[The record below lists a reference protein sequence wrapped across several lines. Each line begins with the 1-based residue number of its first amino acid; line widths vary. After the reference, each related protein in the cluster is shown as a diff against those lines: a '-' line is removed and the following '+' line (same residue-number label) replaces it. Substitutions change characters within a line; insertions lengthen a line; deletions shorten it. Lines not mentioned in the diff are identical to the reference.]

1 VRVRVAGEEGKG
13 KGSEARSAFAWPL
26 LLALALAFRCLRG
39 RGLWQLATNKQ
50 TCGRFRFPAPPP
62 PPCRVR
68 VSRPGARPL
77 RAHHAR
83 RVCRTPPAC
92 YCFVVWDV
100 LRVVCLTPGRPTA
113 RAVKELL
120 VIASSERSCGRVGG
134 VGRVAVSP
142 KRKRAST
149 RLLGAY

>member
-1 VRVRVAGEEGKG
+1 MGK
-13 KGSEARSAFAWPL
+13 KAWQHPGSAPPPP
-26 LLALALAFRCLRG
+26 G
-39 RGLWQLATNKQ
+39 G
-50 TCGRFRFPAPPP
+50 GPGPPPPPP